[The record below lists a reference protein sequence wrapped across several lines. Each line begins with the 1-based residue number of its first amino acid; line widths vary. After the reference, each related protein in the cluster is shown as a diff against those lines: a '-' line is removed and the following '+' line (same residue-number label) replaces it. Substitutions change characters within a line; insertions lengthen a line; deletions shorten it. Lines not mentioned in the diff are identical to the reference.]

1 MKTMQD
7 AVRESVQDFFQQF
20 AYLDLSVRAGADLP
34 ELDWTLCARV
44 ECDGGGDAVTVFIN
58 PKLAQAV
65 AEGFSG
71 SEACE
76 VAEMKDLVL
85 EVANILAG
93 QVYEISHGGRKPEQ
107 IGQPAWLAANDAGAL
122 WVDAEPDQRHAL
134 YLDEQ
139 LLGGLVLSFQEAWS
153 GKWE

>member
-20 AYLDLSVRAGADLP
+20 AYLDVTIRPGADLP
-34 ELDWTLCARV
+34 ELDWTLCAQV
-44 ECDGGGDAVTVFIN
+44 ACDGGNEMVTVLLN
-58 PKLAQAV
+58 PKLAQAM

-71 SEACE
+71 MPDGGAE
-76 VAEMKDLVL
+76 EMKDLVL

-93 QVYEISHGGRKPEQ
+93 QTYEISHGGRKPDR
-107 IGQPAWLAANDAGAL
+107 IGQPTWLVACDAGTL
-122 WVDAEPDQRHAL
+122 WVDAEPEHRYAL

-139 LLGGLVLSFQEAWS
+139 LQGGLVLSFQEAWS
-153 GKWE
+153 GQWE